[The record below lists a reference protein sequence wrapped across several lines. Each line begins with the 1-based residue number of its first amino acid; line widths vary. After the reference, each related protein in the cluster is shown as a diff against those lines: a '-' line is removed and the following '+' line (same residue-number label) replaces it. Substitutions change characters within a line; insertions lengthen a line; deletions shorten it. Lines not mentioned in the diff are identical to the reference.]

1 MIDKKDV
8 IQALEEMAVLLDL
21 KGENPFKIRAF
32 SNAARTL
39 QGVSED
45 INQLVE
51 TGEITRIKGIGKSI
65 AEVIT
70 ELVKTGK
77 SSNLEELKASTPPGM
92 IEMLKIPGMGPK
104 KVKAVWEKLGIST
117 VGELEYACNENR
129 LVDLEG
135 FGRKTHCK
143 GRGRGII

>member
-1 MIDKKDV
+1 LFNTRV
-8 IQALEEMAVLLDL
+8 IFQ
-21 KGENPFKIRAF
+21 P
-32 SNAARTL
+32 AARHSALT
-39 QGVSED
+39 D

-51 TGEITRIKGIGKSI
+51 TGEITLIKGIGKSI

-104 KVKAVWEKLGIST
+104 KVKAVWKNW
-117 VGELEYACNENR
+117 A
-129 LVDLEG
+129 
-135 FGRKTHCK
+135 FPQ
-143 GRGRGII
+143 